1 MTAAIAQNG
10 PAAAKAA
17 GPSATPAS
25 PLSSAMAKHRQ
36 ELGTLAT
43 TLPFF
48 AYTAC
53 FLLAPTVIV
62 IVGAFQD
69 RSGNFTLANFNK
81 MFEANTIAAFGT
93 SILVSVASSVIGA
106 VVGALASYALVI
118 GAKPNGL
125 LRRMISAI
133 SSVLAQFGGVMLAF
147 AFIATIGINGI
158 GTMLIKTLTGYTV
171 NPNWLSSL
179 PGLITIYCYFQIPLM
194 IIIFLPAVDSIRP
207 QWREACESLGGNTFQ
222 YWTRVACPILA
233 PRFIS
238 AFLLLF
244 ASAFSAYA
252 TAAALFSQ
260 RSILV
265 PLIPAIIM
273 ISTTI
278 ANIWLVKDTPAWEV
292 VNFIGSSPIAMFIA
306 MVVAFVLFGTARGH
320 DMQWVM
326 NAFESAV
333 KSIAMVILIIGAGG
347 VLKQT
352 IIDTG
357 IGDTIGMLM
366 SHGNI
371 SPYIMAWLITVLIR
385 LATGQGVVSAMTAA
399 GIISAAILDPATGQL
414 VGVNPALLVLATAAG
429 SNTLTHINDA
439 SFWLFKGYFDLSVK
453 DTLKTWGLL
462 ELVNS
467 VVGLIIVLII
477 SMVA

>member
-1 MTAAIAQNG
+1 MHVLNILWVVFGIGLMLVLNLKFKINSMVALLVAALSVGMLAGMDLMSLLHTMKAGFGNTLGELAIIVVFGAVIGKLMVDSGAAHQIAH
-10 PAAAKAA
+10 
-17 GPSATPAS
+17 T
-25 PLSSAMAKHRQ
+25 
-36 ELGTLAT
+36 
-43 TLPFF
+43 
-48 AYTAC
+48 
-53 FLLAPTVIV
+53 LLARLGLRYVQLSVIIIGLIFGLAMFYEVAFIMLAPLVIV
-62 IVGAFQD
+62 IAAEAKIPFLKLAIPAVAAATTAHSLFPPQPGPVALVNAYGAD
-69 RSGNFTLANFNK
+69 MGMVYIYGVLV
-81 MFEANTIAAFGT
+81 TIP
-93 SILVSVASSVIGA
+93 SVICA
-106 VVGALASYALVI
+106 
-118 GAKPNGL
+118 
-125 LRRMISAI
+125 
-133 SSVLAQFGGVMLAF
+133 
-147 AFIATIGINGI
+147 
-158 GTMLIKTLTGYTV
+158 
-171 NPNWLSSL
+171 
-179 PGLITIYCYFQIPLM
+179 GLILPK
-194 IIIFLPAVDSIRP
+194 FLGNLERPTPSFLKADQPVDMNNLPSF
-207 QWREACESLGGNTFQ
+207 G
-222 YWTRVACPILA
+222 V
-233 PRFIS
+233 
-238 AFLLLF
+238 
-244 ASAFSAYA
+244 
-252 TAAALFSQ
+252 
-260 RSILV
+260 SILV

-292 VNFIGSSPIAMFIA
+292 VNFIGSSPIAMF
-306 MVVAFVLFGTARGH
+306 
-320 DMQWVM
+320 
-326 NAFESAV
+326 
-333 KSIAMVILIIGAGG
+333 IAMVILIIGAGG